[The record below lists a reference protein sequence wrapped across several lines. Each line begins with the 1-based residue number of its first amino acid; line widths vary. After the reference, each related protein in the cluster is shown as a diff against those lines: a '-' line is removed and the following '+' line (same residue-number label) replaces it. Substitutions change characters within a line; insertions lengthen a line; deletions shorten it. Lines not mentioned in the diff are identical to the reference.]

1 MGVEKNLKNNFRPSR
16 NYWNGSKPNFTSSV
30 KKSLKKEFI
39 FKDKFFFFKCAEEG
53 VFILFLVLNETKRH
67 DLPVLKFDCK
77 ILMSLLSIPSLP
89 KLNSFPFPIN

>member
-39 FKDKFFFFKCAEEG
+39 FKDKFFFFKCAE
-53 VFILFLVLNETKRH
+53 
-67 DLPVLKFDCK
+67 
-77 ILMSLLSIPSLP
+77 
-89 KLNSFPFPIN
+89 